1 MLSGSFY
8 PVINKPTRITE
19 YSATIIDNIFCN
31 FFNEKSLCGI
41 LYNDISDHLPIFISS
56 DLKIE
61 RKQKHLSR
69 THNLSPDNIDRFN
82 TMLRNFNW
90 DIIQETQNVD
100 LSYQMFLENFNDM
113 YDKCCPYKVTG
124 NKTIK
129 RKIWMSNAL
138 LKSCRTKEILYKKFK
153 VSPTP
158 QNKLNYCKYKNK
170 LTSLLREAERTY
182 YGTRFDQAK
191 SDIKETWEIIKE
203 ALDKNNSNAVLPD
216 SFNHNNI
223 VIDNKKQICNKFNEY
238 FVNVGPNLDKK
249 N

>member
-113 YDKCCPYKVTG
+113 YDKCLQG
-124 NKTIK
+124 N
-129 RKIWMSNAL
+129 R
-138 LKSCRTKEILYKKFK
+138 
-153 VSPTP
+153 
-158 QNKLNYCKYKNK
+158 
-170 LTSLLREAERTY
+170 
-182 YGTRFDQAK
+182 
-191 SDIKETWEIIKE
+191 
-203 ALDKNNSNAVLPD
+203 
-216 SFNHNNI
+216 
-223 VIDNKKQICNKFNEY
+223 
-238 FVNVGPNLDKK
+238 
-249 N
+249 